1 MGKQLID
8 NIFVIASMKLS
19 VALFAAAAAW
29 DQPAWK
35 DVQAALNDEGGRAD
49 FDWGH
54 PIDDSSKKW
63 YHCPTINE
71 TAIVNLDSIKCK
83 KSTCALKCLP
93 GFLPLGHRRAKCKY
107 SKTLGTYRWKKE
119 IGTCRGCDVTEPQ
132 ADSADVTTT
141 CVVNSKT
148 NRRVCSFVCPE
159 GFVIEHPS
167 RPFKGRGTR
176 LNCKCP
182 RKDPDRACSWYKKRP
197 TSELATLTSPVLMLL
212 WWNKLIFASCVSAE
226 LIHEK
231 LSKITSALF
240 IVL

>member
-1 MGKQLID
+1 MGREFIYNYLIYK
-8 NIFVIASMKLS
+8 SRMKLS
-19 VALFAAAAAW
+19 VALFAAAYSW

-35 DVQAALNDEGGRAD
+35 DVQAALNDEGGRSD

-63 YHCPTINE
+63 YHCPTIDE
-71 TAIVNLDSIKCK
+71 SAIANLDSIKCK
-83 KSTCALKCLP
+83 KATCALKCLP

-119 IGTCRGCDVTEPQ
+119 IGTCRGCDVTEPK
-132 ADSADVTTT
+132 ADAADVTTT

-159 GFVIEHPS
+159 GFLIEHPS

-182 RKDPDRACSWYKKRP
+182 RKDPDRACSWYKKKTDFG
-197 TSELATLTSPVLMLL
+197 TSYTDFTCKNATMT
-212 WWNKLIFASCVSAE
+212 A
-226 LIHEK
+226 
-231 LSKITSALF
+231 
-240 IVL
+240 